1 MGTIAPSITKSSF
14 GTVPGGAAVELYTL
28 TNADGL
34 VCKAITYGAA
44 VTELHVP
51 DRAGRLGDV
60 VLGFDNLPQYL
71 TDSPCFGAIVG
82 RVANRIAGGRF
93 SLDGRGYSLA
103 INNPPNTLHGGTK
116 GFDKVVWDAEGVDT
130 PDGPSVAFHRVSPDG
145 EEGFPGSLSA
155 RVAYTLTNGNEL
167 RIDYEASADK
177 ATPVNLSHHSYFN
190 LAGKGDVLGHV
201 LQLKAAR
208 YTPMDASL
216 IPTGEIA
223 KVAGG
228 PLDFTKPKAIG
239 RDISKIPGDLHGYDH
254 NLVLDG
260 GGPGPVLAA
269 RVHEPATGRTMEVS
283 TDQPGMQFYTGNSL
297 ADGLAGK
304 RGARYSRHSGFCL
317 ETQHFPDS
325 VNKPAFPTTI
335 LRPGQVFRSTTIYR
349 FAAK

>member
-1 MGTIAPSITKSSF
+1 MVPSISKSPF
-14 GTVPGGAAVELYTL
+14 GKMPGGGAVDLYTL

-44 VTELHVP
+44 VAELHVP

-60 VLGFDNLPQYL
+60 VLGFDNLPQYIK
-71 TDSPCFGAIVG
+71 DSPCFGSVVG
-82 RVANRIAGGRF
+82 RVANRIARGSF
-93 SLDGRGYSLA
+93 SLDGKSYSLA
-103 INNPPNTLHGGTK
+103 INNPPNTLHGGAK
-116 GFDKVVWDAEGVDT
+116 GFDKVVWEAEGVDS
-130 PDGPSVAFHRVSPDG
+130 PDGPSVAFHRISPDG
-145 EEGFPGSLSA
+145 EEGFPGSLSV

-167 RIDYEASADK
+167 RVDYEATTDN

-208 YTPMDASL
+208 YTPMDSGL

-223 KVAGG
+223 QVAGG

-239 RDISKIPGDLHGYDH
+239 RDIGKMPGDLHGYDH
-254 NLVLDG
+254 NFVLDG

-269 RVHEPATGRTMEVS
+269 RVQEPSTGRTMEVS
-283 TDQPGMQFYTGNSL
+283 TDQPGLQFYTGNSL
-297 ADGLAGK
+297 SAGLTGK
-304 RGARYSRHSGFCL
+304 RGATYSPHSGFCL

-325 VNKPAFPTTI
+325 VNKPGFPTTI